1 MYESF
6 KTVQNSSDRFAHG
19 ADADSDAR
27 NERIRRTKKRMDN
40 KPLFLFCISEFL
52 RIFVCRELFDSAILQ
67 SLLRIYFSSRYPSC

>member
-40 KPLFLFCISEFL
+40 KPLFLFYISEFL
-52 RIFVCRELFDSAILQ
+52 RNSGRFFLEPYTKDFG
-67 SLLRIYFSSRYPSC
+67 RITHF

>member
-19 ADADSDAR
+19 AVADSDAR

-52 RIFVCRELFDSAILQ
+52 RNSGRFFLEPYTKDFG
-67 SLLRIYFSSRYPSC
+67 RITHF